1 MKFTNAGR
9 SVRMIPFG
17 SLKVGDTFLRD
28 GRIGIK
34 VSRCGH
40 EFPID
45 LTTGDE
51 FHLIPSSREWI
62 GHNPIMLS
70 PDDKVARVDCELIFK
85 IID

>member
-9 SVRMIPFG
+9 STRMIPFG

-28 GRIGIK
+28 GRIGMK

-45 LTTGDE
+45 LTTGNA
-51 FHLIPSSREWI
+51 FHVTSSPGEWLS
-62 GHNPIMLS
+62 HTPIMLG
-70 PDDKVARVDCELIFK
+70 PDDEVARVDCELIFK